1 MIAKVGDTRRPVCV
15 VDDDASVREAVG
27 GLLRSVGMTVETFG
41 SAREFL
47 ASARRDAPSC
57 LVLDVELPGLSGLDL
72 QQELVKGNV
81 RVPIIF
87 LTGHGDI
94 PMSVRAIQAGAL
106 DFLTKPVDVD
116 QLLGAIERGITQD
129 HGAVRSGG
137 VIGTSPSWRGVLAQA
152 AKVAPAETTVLLTGE
167 SGTGKEVVAH
177 MIHRGSRRAEG
188 PFVALNCAA
197 LPEALLES
205 ELFGYEKGA
214 FTGAVS
220 ARAGRLEQA
229 AGGTLLLDEV
239 GEMSPAVQ
247 AKVLRVL
254 QEREFQ
260 RLGGT
265 RTLKAD
271 VRVIAATNRDLQ
283 VAMTKGAFREDLY
296 YRLHVFAIH
305 LSPLRER
312 PEDILPLLEHF
323 VDELGPVVVG
333 RPAAGISRE
342 ARAHFLAHAW
352 PGNVRELRNAVERAL
367 ILCEGGLINP
377 EHLPWRVEASNGA
390 PLIPLP
396 LPAPAAAAPPAGGEF
411 PAQGVDLEAI
421 ERELIEGAL
430 KQTGRNKSRAARL
443 LGLSR
448 SKLYSRM
455 ERFGL
460 A

>member
-1 MIAKVGDTRRPVCV
+1 
-15 VDDDASVREAVG
+15 
-27 GLLRSVGMTVETFG
+27 
-41 SAREFL
+41 
-47 ASARRDAPSC
+47 
-57 LVLDVELPGLSGLDL
+57 
-72 QQELVKGNV
+72 
-81 RVPIIF
+81 
-87 LTGHGDI
+87 
-94 PMSVRAIQAGAL
+94 
-106 DFLTKPVDVD
+106 
-116 QLLGAIERGITQD
+116 
-129 HGAVRSGG
+129 
-137 VIGTSPSWRGVLAQA
+137 
-152 AKVAPAETTVLLTGE
+152 
-167 SGTGKEVVAH
+167 
-177 MIHRGSRRAEG
+177 
-188 PFVALNCAA
+188 
-197 LPEALLES
+197 
-205 ELFGYEKGA
+205 
-214 FTGAVS
+214 
-220 ARAGRLEQA
+220 
-229 AGGTLLLDEV
+229 
-239 GEMSPAVQ
+239 MSPAVQ

-323 VDELGPVVVG
+323 VDELGPVVLG